1 MPRKPE
7 LLFMHKTI
15 FISTVFVSTGVLLGR
30 IAGFFREMAMAN
42 IFGVSAEADVAI
54 FLLTLP
60 DFLVS
65 MLVAGALSVALI
77 PEFKKFSKQQASSLF
92 IQVSLIAVAAF
103 SALVT
108 LLIYFSEAVVTLF
121 APGFEGETA
130 NIAADKIHIVLWL
143 IPITVLAGIS
153 TAFLQSRKR
162 FFMPAMGTLIFN
174 SCIVSGLLLFA
185 TDVNVLSYFVWFI
198 VFAGLVRWWSQ
209 LWALKNDIVLDKI
222 WSKVLVSR
230 ILFQRYYQAVIA
242 LGLLSLFPV
251 IVRVFSTTQGEG
263 SLAMAN
269 YALRLVELPMGVIVG
284 VFSVVLFP
292 HLVGFY
298 KDKNE
303 TEFSAV
309 LTKGLFWAVAC
320 AVSIMSVIIIN
331 SETIVALVYGW
342 GEMSENNL
350 SNIALLL
357 MVSVLSLPFQAT
369 TIMLISAFNAQND
382 TKTPIKLGFFA
393 VSFLLFS
400 CWYGGE
406 TLGLKGIVLAFVLSH
421 LFMFIGLLLT
431 FKLSKKNDR
440 FDIDLGITGFIL
452 PVIIAFIISMAGSYS
467 VTLLNISEFIQLVLG
482 LCFVVISWLSVDK
495 LFPRY
500 RLHHFW

>member
-1 MPRKPE
+1 
-7 LLFMHKTI
+7 MHKTI
-15 FISTVFVSTGVLLGR
+15 FISTVFVSVGILLGR

-42 IFGVSAEADVAI
+42 IFGVTAEADIAI

-92 IQVSLIAVAAF
+92 IQVSLIAVVAF
-103 SALVT
+103 SALVV
-108 LLIYFSEAVVTLF
+108 LLTYFSNAVVTLF
-121 APGFEGETA
+121 APGFEGQTA
-130 NIAADKIHIVLWL
+130 SMAADKIHIVLWL

-174 SCIVSGLLLFA
+174 SCIVSGLLLFS
-185 TDVNVLSYFVWFI
+185 TDVNVLDYFVWFI
-198 VFAGLVRWWSQ
+198 VIAGLMRWWSQ
-209 LWALKNDIVLDKI
+209 LWALKNDVVLDKI

-251 IVRVFSTTQGEG
+251 LVRIFSTTQGEG
-263 SLAMAN
+263 SLAMTN
-269 YALRLVELPMGVIVG
+269 YALRLVELPMGVIIG

-303 TEFSAV
+303 TEFAIT
-309 LTKGLFWAVAC
+309 LIKGLFWAVTS

-331 SETIVALVYGW
+331 STTIVELVYGW

-357 MVSVLSLPFQAT
+357 TVSVLSLPFQAI

-382 TKTPIKLGFFA
+382 TKTPIKLGFFS
-393 VSFLLFS
+393 VTFLFFA
-400 CWYGGE
+400 CWYSGE
-406 TLGLKGIVLAFVLSH
+406 TFGLQGIISAFVVSH
-421 LFMFIGLLLT
+421 LFMFIGLLLS
-431 FKLSKKNDR
+431 FKFSKNNSR
-440 FDIDLGITGFIL
+440 FEVDLGLTEFIL
-452 PVIIAFIISMAGSYS
+452 PVVIAFVISMAGSYL
-467 VTLLNISEFIQLVLG
+467 VTLLNINAFIQLVLG
-482 LCFVVISWLSVDK
+482 LFFIVVSWLSVDK

-500 RLHHFW
+500 RLHHYW